1 MTTTDFIEKL
11 SDTFE
16 RETNQIH
23 LNDAFKE
30 YEEWDSLA
38 LLSLMA
44 TLEEEYNVTIP
55 RTEFEKIKTVQNLF
69 DYVKS
74 HR

>member
-16 RETNQIH
+16 KETIQIH
-23 LNDAFKE
+23 LDDAFKE
-30 YEEWDSLA
+30 YDEWDSLA

-44 TLEEEYNVTIP
+44 TLEEEYSVTIP

-74 HR
+74 HQ